1 MFNLLGKNVDG
12 PAGGWRRHPSPG
24 RNGSLGGS
32 GRLGGMGR
40 GDWTAELKS
49 PTPASVWVNSTGA
62 WARLPSSSW
71 CRRPRRAGSRG
82 PRVRGGLASSG
93 GRATRWRPHRPRV
106 RLMGRV
112 GAAVRRGQR
121 RSARED
127 SPVSPS
133 SLSTHY
139 SHRDHTED
147 ASCAAKGVGFRNK
160 LRQCVSQVADVWSL
174 GKNSYI
180 LSCKPSLMTYT
191 VRYNWKCTFTQ
202 TCTWMLIAVLL
213 TGDSK
218 WKWATWLSTDG

>member
-82 PRVRGGLASSG
+82 RGCEAAWPAQEAGPRGGGPAVRVCGSWGVLGLRWDEGRGGVPERTAPWARPHYPLITHIATTQRMHPALLKGLDLEINCGSASVKSRMFGLWGKTVTSYLASLLWWP
-93 GRATRWRPHRPRV
+93 TQWDIIENVH
-106 RLMGRV
+106 
-112 GAAVRRGQR
+112 
-121 RSARED
+121 
-127 SPVSPS
+127 
-133 SLSTHY
+133 
-139 SHRDHTED
+139 SH
-147 ASCAAKGVGFRNK
+147 K
-160 LRQCVSQVADVWSL
+160 LVPECS
-174 GKNSYI
+174 
-180 LSCKPSLMTYT
+180 
-191 VRYNWKCTFTQ
+191 
-202 TCTWMLIAVLL
+202 
-213 TGDSK
+213 
-218 WKWATWLSTDG
+218 